1 MEEFKANAKQLVDNM
16 KKKHAQELAR
26 FKEKLQKSQVASR
39 AGHPKHHSPVMSV
52 PHVPITH
59 FPVDH
64 MVLNDAQSIVE
75 IDQFDVYRSRVVDG
89 SHTDLSSPKSCST
102 HGRSR

>member
-52 PHVPITH
+52 I
-59 FPVDH
+59 
-64 MVLNDAQSIVE
+64 SI
-75 IDQFDVYRSRVVDG
+75 
-89 SHTDLSSPKSCST
+89 SPLRT
-102 HGRSR
+102 